1 MKLTADSTF
10 TSKAI
15 LAEAKRVAL
24 TQAFLRPESAIIV
37 VMSVLMAAL
46 CLTRFFYSPA
56 YWWAWLLFGL
66 AGLAAIVLLSVRD
79 FKFFQPIVLKIFNQR
94 LDRNHLRMPELKNN
108 VDHALSSHRALFD
121 EITRHP
127 NAPLSGVA
135 ADSDQLVLGIYRA
148 ALSVDSFIADDHI
161 RMYLTSLID
170 MPSANATDD
179 ETEIVE
185 DGEAPQD
192 IYAGAVVPH
201 TEVKGVP
208 TSQESKEEILTHVLH
223 ALNGT
228 RDDLQDA
235 ISNIAFARDRIAN
248 HDAAG
253 DWIFVEELRQLFTE
267 QLHGLDRRKGTL
279 DRLKFSCEMAMM
291 TA

>member
-37 VMSVLMAAL
+37 VLSVLMAAL
-46 CLTRFFYSPA
+46 CMTKIFWAPA
-56 YWWAWLLFGL
+56 LWWAWLLFGL
-66 AGLAAIVLLSVRD
+66 AGLGAIVLLSMRD
-79 FKFFQPIVLKIFNQR
+79 FKFFQPIVLKIFHQR

-148 ALSVDSFIADDHI
+148 ALSVDSFVADDHI
-161 RMYLTSLID
+161 RMFLTSLID
-170 MPSANATDD
+170 MPSANASDD
-179 ETEIVE
+179 DNGII
-185 DGEAPQD
+185 DSGEAPRD
-192 IYAGAVVPH
+192 IYAGAIVPH
-201 TEVKGVP
+201 NEVKGVRGSP
-208 TSQESKEEILTHVLH
+208 ESKEEMLTHVLH

-248 HDAAG
+248 HDAAS
-253 DWIFVEELRQLFTE
+253 DWTFVEELRQLFTE
-267 QLHGLDRRKGTL
+267 QLQGLDRRKGAL
-279 DRLKFSCEMAMM
+279 DRLKYSCEMAMM
-291 TA
+291 RA